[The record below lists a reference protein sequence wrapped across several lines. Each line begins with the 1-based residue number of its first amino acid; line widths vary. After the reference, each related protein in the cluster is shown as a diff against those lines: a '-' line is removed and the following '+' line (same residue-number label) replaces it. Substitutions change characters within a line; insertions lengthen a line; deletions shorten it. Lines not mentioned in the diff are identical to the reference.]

1 MIPVARMSAAAA
13 VCGRDRDAQWFNLY
27 IYSINLFL
35 HHEDDDDDEEDE
47 EEDEEEEEQYLITMS
62 CVPILQ

>member
-13 VCGRDRDAQWFNLY
+13 VCGRDRDAQWFNLN

-35 HHEDDDDDEEDE
+35 HHED
-47 EEDEEEEEQYLITMS
+47 EEEQYFITMS

>member
-1 MIPVARMSAAAA
+1 MISDISGKMEMMMIPVARMSAAAA
-13 VCGRDRDAQWFNLY
+13 VCGRDRDAQWFNLN

-35 HHEDDDDDEEDE
+35 HHED
-47 EEDEEEEEQYLITMS
+47 EEEEYLITMS

>member
-13 VCGRDRDAQWFNLY
+13 VCGRDRDAQWFNLN

-35 HHEDDDDDEEDE
+35 HHEDDDDDDDDDDVED
-47 EEDEEEEEQYLITMS
+47 DVAVIS
-62 CVPILQ
+62 KVPFLCSVEI